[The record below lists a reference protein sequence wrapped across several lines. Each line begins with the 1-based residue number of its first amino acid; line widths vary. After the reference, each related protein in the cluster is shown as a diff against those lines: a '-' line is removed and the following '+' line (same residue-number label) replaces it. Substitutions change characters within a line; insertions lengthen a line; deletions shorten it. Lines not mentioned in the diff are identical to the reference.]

1 MPTKVGAAMT
11 DGVVKTSEKAS
22 KSPSNKS
29 AADEGKVVQLDS
41 SGQIPTPYYEGGGT
55 NTPRFLAYKGSGYQ
69 GYGTST
75 TAKVTFDTEE
85 HDSDSAYD
93 TSQSRFTVPTGK
105 AGVYLFGFGV
115 TIQDVGSAQQAIV
128 KGYKNGTGGT
138 MISNFTCRNFQSTT
152 TNVAGQGTFVATLA
166 EGDYVEIYVT
176 TPATSG
182 AGGAGLAYQFFYGFK
197 LL

>member
-1 MPTKVGAAMT
+1 VATRVNSDMT
-11 DGVVKTSEKAS
+11 SGVVKETAKAS
-22 KSPSNKS
+22 KTATSTS
-29 AADEGKVVQLDS
+29 AAKENEVVQLNS
-41 SGQIPTPYYEGGGT
+41 SGKIPPAYYDGGS

-93 TSQSRFTVPTGK
+93 TSQSRFTVPTGE
-105 AGVYLFGFGV
+105 AGVYLFGFRLAV
-115 TIQDVGSAQQAIV
+115 QDVGSDLAAQV
-128 KGYKNGTGGT
+128 SGYKNGTGGT
-138 MISNFTCRNFQSTT
+138 LLSIFTLHNQLASTSN
-152 TNVAGQGTFVATLA
+152 VDGQGTFVATLA
-166 EGDYVEIYVT
+166 EGDYVEMYVT

>member
-1 MPTKVGAAMT
+1 MATRVNSDMT
-11 DGVVKTSEKAS
+11 SGVVKETAKAS
-22 KSPSNKS
+22 KTATSTS
-29 AADEGKVVQLDS
+29 AAKESEVVQLNS
-41 SGQIPTPYYEGGGT
+41 SGKIPPAYYEGGS

-75 TAKVTFDTEE
+75 TAKVIFDTEE

-93 TSQSRFTVPTGK
+93 AADSKFTVPVGG
-105 AGVYLFGFGV
+105 AGVYVFGFGV

-138 MISNFTCRNFQSTT
+138 MISNFTFRNFQSTT

-176 TPATSG
+176 TPSTSG